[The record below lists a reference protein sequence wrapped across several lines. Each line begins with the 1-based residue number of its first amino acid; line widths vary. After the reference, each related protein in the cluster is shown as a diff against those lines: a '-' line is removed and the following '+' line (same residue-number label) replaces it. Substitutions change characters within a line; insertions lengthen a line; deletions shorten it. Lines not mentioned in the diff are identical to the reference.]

1 MIILPD
7 TFPFTW
13 GKSSPS
19 SPWKVSV
26 FVVILVRIQSE
37 CGKIRTRITPN
48 TDSFQAV
55 FVYLYSTLGSLEQRT
70 NIRRMNQPFINLSI
84 LLKTIYWQLGNLLL
98 QEFMLR
104 WFMIKCSGYVSSYL
118 LCVKLLSLSESEDFI
133 RKEPL
138 KLLLSKLKCSMDDSV
153 PFFLELAFL
162 FFFLSWFLILNLLT
176 FFEGICLTAT
186 LIRQTEFAKSI
197 KNFLAVSLFQKTQK

>member
-55 FVYLYSTLGSLEQRT
+55 FVYLYSTLGSLGQRT

-176 FFEGICLTAT
+176 FFEGICFTAT